1 MSAGR
6 GKITLKEL
14 VLFAFMGVFCFLGK
28 LLMAGIPNV
37 EPVSLFVMLFAV
49 TFGWKALLPVYTYVC
64 LELVVYPIQLW
75 SINYLYIWLILAVAS
90 IFLRKCR
97 NTMVWALLSAAF
109 GIFFGLLCAPVYAV
123 TGGWAFAVSW
133 WISGIPFDLIH
144 GAGNFVMALALF
156 RPLRDLMERLY
167 ARLTAS

>member
-1 MSAGR
+1 
-6 GKITLKEL
+6 
-14 VLFAFMGVFCFLGK
+14 
-28 LLMAGIPNV
+28 
-37 EPVSLFVMLFAV
+37 
-49 TFGWKALLPVYTYVC
+49 
-64 LELVVYPIQLW
+64 
-75 SINYLYIWLILAVAS
+75 
-90 IFLRKCR
+90 
-97 NTMVWALLSAAF
+97 MVWALLSAAF
-109 GIFFGLLCAPVYAV
+109 GIFFGLLCAPVYAF